1 MWRLRRLHK
10 GPLPVWGDP
19 ECVPRRL
26 RCIPAWGGAPSP
38 MAPKPRRYTLRK
50 LPNSHSTPLQP
61 QGRHTPSRPQAPL
74 IVPSFPFLLVRYASS
89 LHIILSPPLLL
100 AAFYLLLCAYFFAAA
115 QPYNPHSYIY
125 RHIFAV
131 VWQTQHT
138 WRCNLSSNLRR
149 ADFHSGAYT
158 STICMTLVYLQV

>member
-1 MWRLRRLHK
+1 MA
-10 GPLPVWGDP
+10 VTICQS
-19 ECVPRRL
+19 E
-26 RCIPAWGGAPSP
+26 WGGAPST
-38 MAPKPRRYTLRK
+38 MGRSDHQGVTNFIG
-50 LPNSHSTPLQP
+50 NSHSTPLQP
-61 QGRHTPSRPQAPL
+61 HRRHTPSRPQAPL
-74 IVPSFPFLLVRYASS
+74 IVPSFPFLLVRCASS
-89 LHIILSPPLLL
+89 LHIILFPPLLL
-100 AAFYLLLCAYFFAAA
+100 AAFFLLLCAYFFSAA

-158 STICMTLVYLQV
+158 STMCMTLLYLQV

>member
-1 MWRLRRLHK
+1 MCTSKVKVYTCLGRRPIPDGAETAEVHTQEVAKLA
-10 GPLPVWGDP
+10 LDP
-19 ECVPRRL
+19 SATAPETHTF
-26 RCIPAWGGAPSP
+26 ASAGA
-38 MAPKPRRYTLRK
+38 
-50 LPNSHSTPLQP
+50 SHL
-61 QGRHTPSRPQAPL
+61 PL
-74 IVPSFPFLLVRYASS
+74 IVPSFPFLLVRCASS
-89 LHIILSPPLLL
+89 LHIILFPPLLL
-100 AAFYLLLCAYFFAAA
+100 AAFFLLLCAYFFSAA

>member
-1 MWRLRRLHK
+1 MFGAAPHPTWRQKRR
-10 GPLPVWGDP
+10 G
-19 ECVPRRL
+19 
-26 RCIPAWGGAPSP
+26 
-38 MAPKPRRYTLRK
+38 
-50 LPNSHSTPLQP
+50 
-61 QGRHTPSRPQAPL
+61 TPSGSIETCTRPLCNRTGDTHLRVRRRSL
-74 IVPSFPFLLVRYASS
+74 IVPSFPFLLVRCASS
-89 LHIILSPPLLL
+89 LHIILFPPLLL
-100 AAFYLLLCAYFFAAA
+100 AAFFLLLCAYFFSAA

-158 STICMTLVYLQV
+158 STISMTLVYLQV